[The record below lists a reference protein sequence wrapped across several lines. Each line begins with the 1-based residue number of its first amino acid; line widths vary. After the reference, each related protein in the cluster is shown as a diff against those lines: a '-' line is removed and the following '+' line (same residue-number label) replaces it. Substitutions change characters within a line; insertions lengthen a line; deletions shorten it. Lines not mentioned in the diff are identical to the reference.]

1 MEVPLESLELIFLNG
16 ISRGTMK
23 KGRGWDASGESFA
36 SPEGLSLGRDGIIEC
51 EKQCIRVYS
60 GSVGYAKIPLA
71 RRNTNIFTST
81 GF

>member
-1 MEVPLESLELIFLNG
+1 
-16 ISRGTMK
+16 MK
-23 KGRGWDASGESFA
+23 KEGVGHLGRAFA
-36 SPEGLSLGRDGIIEC
+36 QSEGLSLGRDGIIEC